1 MLLYKMKS
9 SKPLYA
15 VRLPLAKHKHYGIY
29 GGSFN
34 PVHLGHKAVTEYA
47 LQALDIHQLIV
58 LVTPQN
64 PFKDPS
70 IYAPFDVRFKQTF
83 DKIYNPKCLISDF
96 EKTVQSHNTFET
108 LAFFR
113 KKYPTNT
120 FTYIIGSDSLS
131 HLHRWHFFKIF
142 AKHIN
147 FAIIVR
153 PTQRFSIRG
162 LPAMRF
168 IDKQSIKCDILL
180 RPFHFISSTALRK
193 QEHREFLE

>member
-1 MLLYKMKS
+1 MLLYRCKS
-9 SKPLYA
+9 PKPLYSIT
-15 VRLPLAKHKHYGIY
+15 LPLAKHKHYGLY

-34 PVHLGHKAVTEYA
+34 PVHSGHKAVTQYA
-47 LQALDIHQLIV
+47 LQALNIHQLIV

-70 IYAPFDVRFKQTF
+70 IYAPFKERLEDVRQ
-83 DKIYNPKCLISDF
+83 KIYNPNCLISDA
-96 EKTVQSHNTFET
+96 EKIVQSHNTFET
-108 LAFFR
+108 LSFLH
-113 KKYPTNT
+113 KKYPNNQ

-168 IDKQSIKCDILL
+168 IDKHEIKCNILL
-180 RPFHFISSTALRK
+180 RRFHFISSTAI
-193 QEHREFLE
+193 REQL